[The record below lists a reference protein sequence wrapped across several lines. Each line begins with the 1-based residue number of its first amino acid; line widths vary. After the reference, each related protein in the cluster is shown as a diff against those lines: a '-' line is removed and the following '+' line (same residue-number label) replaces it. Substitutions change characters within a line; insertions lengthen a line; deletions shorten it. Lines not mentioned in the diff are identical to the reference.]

1 MLTSAEIKKK
11 LEKVFGKRQAAALS
25 EVLVDAYGEL
35 VKSSDFNELKA
46 IVKELAEAQART
58 EQRVGELAE
67 AQKRT
72 EQRVEELAE
81 VQKEGVSR
89 ITRLEVVVE
98 ELAEAQKRTEE
109 RLGRLEGV
117 VGQLAQTQGRTE
129 EALQRL
135 VQEHLE
141 TRRQVGGI
149 SMTIGYTLENEAFRA
164 LPALLQKDFGIV
176 VKGRLKRQYVTD
188 REGKPLEV
196 NILGEGQQD
205 GKELVIIGESK
216 GQLSKNDVDAFIRR
230 RLHRLEGVFKDVFSI
245 LVTHMTT
252 DPEVEEYA
260 KEKGIALYYSYDF

>member
-25 EVLVDAYGEL
+25 EVLVDAYGKL

-81 VQKEGVSR
+81 V
-89 ITRLEVVVE
+89 
-98 ELAEAQKRTEE
+98 LAK
-109 RLGRLEGV
+109 
-117 VGQLAQTQGRTE
+117 
-129 EALQRL
+129 L
-135 VQEHLE
+135 VQEHRE
-141 TRRQVGGI
+141 TRKQLGGI

-205 GKELVIIGESK
+205 GKELVIIGEAKS
-216 GQLSKNDVDAFIRR
+216 QLSKNDVDAFIRR